1 MKKHLIKA
9 NFSKQ
14 SIIATALS
22 LWFVTGSNLP
32 TVAASVDSSTVVP
45 SAAPAAPQNSEA
57 ATYQNDVVM
66 RAMKDELDRSMKSL
80 KLPNYPLPYFGSC
93 TVTDEEFA
101 RISASF
107 GALSIKDVSR
117 DRHSDFT
124 LRVGDKQLDNTT
136 AGGGGLR
143 ALLGLQSRLVQE
155 DNYDA
160 IRRDLWTQAD
170 RSYKQAIESL
180 TSARAQMNYVD
191 VEDKPDAF
199 SDAPAIVSVK
209 SDAHLT
215 ANIDE
220 WAGRVKALS
229 AIFKEYKNIK
239 DSTVYMNIRAR
250 TTRLINSEGTI
261 VKYGET
267 GTLIFFGASSQNKD
281 GMTVSDGDFLAGET
295 EVSLPSQAEM
305 EKIVRKLCDRVGALV
320 VAQRAQE
327 YSGPVLFEKE
337 AAAELLS
344 SMLPAL
350 VCARHEMGNVGADEI
365 HKLNKPILGS
375 SITVIDDPTQK
386 EYKGKFLK
394 SGWNID
400 YEGVAAKRL
409 TLIDKGILKTL
420 CSTRTPNRVV
430 KVSNG
435 HNRGGMASP
444 GHLFVSSDAGTS
456 FNALRQ
462 KLIEAGKKEGLD
474 HVLIV
479 RRIRPSF
486 SAGGQ
491 IVDVERFNGSSMSLN
506 QVYKVD
512 VKTGSEQLL
521 RGARLKTISKKNL
534 LTMQAASDDAD
545 VYIVNYPTDNSSTTI
560 GMVTPSV
567 LLADVDFAKPL
578 HTTEKPPYLEN
589 PYFEGQ
595 ATKAK

>member
-1 MKKHLIKA
+1 MKT
-9 NFSKQ
+9 NFNRRKF
-14 SIIATALS
+14 IRPLAIALS
-22 LWFVTGSNLP
+22 IYLTTGCGSAVL
-32 TVAASVDSSTVVP
+32 AASESSQVG
-45 SAAPAAPQNSEA
+45 QNLEA
-57 ATYQNDVVM
+57 ETYQSDVVM

-101 RISASF
+101 QISASF

-117 DRHSDFT
+117 NRQSDFT

-143 ALLGLQSRLVQE
+143 ALLGMQSRLVQE

-170 RSYKQAIESL
+170 RSYKQAVESL

-199 SDAPAIVSVK
+199 SDAPTIVSVK
-209 SDAHLT
+209 KEAHLT
-215 ANIDE
+215 ADVDE
-220 WAGRVKALS
+220 WAMRVKALS
-229 AIFKEYKNIK
+229 AIFKEYKTIK
-239 DSTVYMNIRAR
+239 DSSVYMNIRAR
-250 TTRLINSEGTI
+250 TTRLVNSEGSI

-267 GTLIFFGASSQNKD
+267 GALIFFGASSQNKD
-281 GMTVSDGDFLAGET
+281 GMTVSDGEFLAGET
-295 EVSLPSQAEM
+295 ESTLPSQAEM
-305 EKIVRKLCDRVGALV
+305 EKVVRKLCDRVSGLV

-344 SMLPAL
+344 SMLPSL
-350 VCARHEMGNVGADEI
+350 VCARHEMGGVGADDT
-365 HKLNKPILGS
+365 HKLNKPILAGS
-375 SITVIDDPTQK
+375 ISVVDDPIQK
-386 EYKGKFLK
+386 EFKAKFLK
-394 SGWNID
+394 SGWDID
-400 YEGVAAKRL
+400 YEGVAARRL

-420 CSTRTPNRVV
+420 CSTRTPNRVM

-435 HNRGGMASP
+435 HNRGGAASP

-456 FNALRQ
+456 FAALRQ
-462 KLIEAGKKEGLD
+462 KLIEAGKKEGLE

-486 SAGGQ
+486 ASGGQ
-491 IVDVERFNGSSMSLN
+491 MLDVERFNGNSISLN
-506 QVYKVD
+506 QVVKVD

-521 RGARLKTISKKNL
+521 RGARLKNISKKNL

-545 VYIVNYPTDNSSTTI
+545 VYVVNFPTDNSSTTI

-578 HTTEKPPYLEN
+578 HTTEKAPYLEN

-595 ATKAK
+595 NGNGK